1 MIGYDNNI
9 FGGAKIVTVRPLF
22 NKMAVAAVIM
32 KSQINDSLFVL
43 QISMI
48 ASALIV
54 LAMVTVV
61 TVLMVTSVF
70 VSMASLE

>member
-1 MIGYDNNI
+1 
-9 FGGAKIVTVRPLF
+9 
-22 NKMAVAAVIM
+22 MAVAAVIM

-48 ASALIV
+48 ALALIV

-61 TVLMVTSVF
+61 TV
-70 VSMASLE
+70 

>member
-1 MIGYDNNI
+1 M
-9 FGGAKIVTVRPLF
+9 TVRPLF
-22 NKMAVAAVIM
+22 NNMAVAPIIM
-32 KSQINDSLFVL
+32 NFQINDSLFVL

-61 TVLMVTSVF
+61 TV
-70 VSMASLE
+70 

>member
-1 MIGYDNNI
+1 MIGYDNSYI

-61 TVLMVTSVF
+61 TV
-70 VSMASLE
+70 

>member
-1 MIGYDNNI
+1 
-9 FGGAKIVTVRPLF
+9 
-22 NKMAVAAVIM
+22 MAVAAVIM

-61 TVLMVTSVF
+61 TVWMATSVF
-70 VSMASLE
+70 VSMASLEWIAK